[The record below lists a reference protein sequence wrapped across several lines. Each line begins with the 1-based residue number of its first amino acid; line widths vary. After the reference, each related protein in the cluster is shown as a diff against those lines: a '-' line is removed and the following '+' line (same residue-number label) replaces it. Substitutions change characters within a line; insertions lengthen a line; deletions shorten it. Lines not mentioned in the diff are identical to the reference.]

1 MHGLQEEEFPL
12 CEGQMNS
19 KSQAI
24 PGRSV
29 QRAQHTARDV
39 TVSPWRGTLEAAQA
53 LQSSSPCS
61 REHFVTSGYKH
72 LEIIKNQQRRLSV
85 LIK

>member
-1 MHGLQEEEFPL
+1 MHRLKEEEFPL
-12 CEGQMNS
+12 SECQMNS
-19 KSQAI
+19 RSQAI
-24 PGRSV
+24 PGGS
-29 QRAQHTARDV
+29 AEHTARDV
-39 TVSPWRGTLEAAQA
+39 SPWRGMLEAAQA